1 MCPPSVFL
9 RVPENEPN
17 FWYNTG
23 VVPFG
28 FGRES
33 DSAAVQ
39 SPRAGAFTVSEP
51 GLVRP
56 DNQDH
61 VFVDAERLVYCV
73 ADGVGGGAEGARAS
87 EIVCRNVKMM
97 LLAAAD
103 DFDSRVRAVGQAVAD
118 ANAIIHAYA
127 RERGYTSMA
136 STVAVLVLDPANMR
150 HAAVCNVGDS
160 RVYRI
165 RAGMPELLTRDHRQ
179 DVGANTLT
187 RAVGAAETVVA
198 DWFEISS
205 TNHSRFVLCT
215 DGVHAVESAA
225 RLAVFTSAGTLE
237 SAARRLAADI
247 ERRGAP
253 DNYSFVIV
261 EV

>member
-1 MCPPSVFL
+1 VTAA
-9 RVPENEPN
+9 RHETQAD
-17 FWYNTG
+17 FWYNTR
-23 VVPFG
+23 VVIFG
-28 FGRES
+28 FGREEAT
-33 DSAAVQ
+33 AAKQ
-39 SPRAGAFTVSEP
+39 PPRAGAFTVSEP
-51 GLVRP
+51 GLLRK

-73 ADGVGGGAEGARAS
+73 ADGVGGGAEGAKAS

-97 LLAAAD
+97 LSAAAD
-103 DFDSRVRAVGQAVAD
+103 DFDARVRAVSQAVDD
-118 ANAIIHAYA
+118 ANAAIHAYA
-127 RERGYTSMA
+127 RERGYASMA
-136 STVAVLVLDPANMR
+136 STVAALVLDPDDVR

-179 DVGANTLT
+179 SAGANTLT
-187 RAVGAAETVVA
+187 RAVGASERVEA
-198 DWFEISS
+198 DWSEMTSS
-205 TNHSRFVLCT
+205 HHSRFLLCT
-215 DGVHAVESAA
+215 DGVHDVESAA
-225 RLAVFTSAGTLE
+225 RLAVFAAAGSIE

>member
-1 MCPPSVFL
+1 MVL
-9 RVPENEPN
+9 
-17 FWYNTG
+17 
-23 VVPFG
+23 FG
-28 FGRES
+28 FGR
-33 DSAAVQ
+33 DGVAAAGQ
-39 SPRAGAFTVSEP
+39 APRAAAFAVSRP

-73 ADGVGGGAEGARAS
+73 ADGVGGGDEGAKAS

-97 LLAAAD
+97 LSAAAD
-103 DFDSRVRAVGQAVAD
+103 DFDSRVRAVGRAVEE
-118 ANAIIHAYA
+118 ANAMIWAYA
-127 RERGYTSMA
+127 GERGYAAMA
-136 STVAVLVLDPANMR
+136 STVAALVLDPADMR

-165 RAGMPELLTRDHRQ
+165 RSGMPELLTRDHRSCT
-179 DVGANTLT
+179 GGNALT
-187 RAVGAAETVVA
+187 RAVGASESVRA
-198 DWFEISS
+198 DWLELTS

-215 DGVHAVESAA
+215 DGVHDVEPAA
-225 RLAVFTSAGTLE
+225 RLAVFAAAGAIE
-237 SAARRLAADI
+237 SAADRLSADI

>member
-1 MCPPSVFL
+1 MVL
-9 RVPENEPN
+9 
-17 FWYNTG
+17 
-23 VVPFG
+23 FG
-28 FGRES
+28 FGRQE
-33 DSAAVQ
+33 
-39 SPRAGAFTVSEP
+39 PREEARIARANAFTVSEP
-51 GLVRP
+51 GLSRP

-61 VFVDAERLVYCV
+61 VFVDAEHLVYCV

-97 LLAAAD
+97 LSASPD
-103 DFDSRVRAVGQAVAD
+103 DFDARVRAVSQAVED
-118 ANAIIHAYA
+118 ANAAIYAYA
-127 RERGYTSMA
+127 RERGYKSMA
-136 STVAVLVLDPANMR
+136 STVAVLVLDPENTC
-150 HAAVCNVGDS
+150 HAAVCHVGDS

-179 DVGANTLT
+179 DAGANTLT
-187 RAVGAAETVVA
+187 RAVGAAERVEA
-198 DWFEISS
+198 AWSEITS

-215 DGVHAVESAA
+215 DGVPDVESAA
-225 RLAVFTSAGTLE
+225 RLAVFISAGPID